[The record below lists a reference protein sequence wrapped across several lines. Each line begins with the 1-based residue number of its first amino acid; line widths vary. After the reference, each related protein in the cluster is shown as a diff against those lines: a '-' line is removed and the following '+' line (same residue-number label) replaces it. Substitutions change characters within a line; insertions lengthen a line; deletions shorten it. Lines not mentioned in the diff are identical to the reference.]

1 MFKYHPICNLLHC
14 KLLSFLLVRNM
25 DFYYCF
31 AQLTITNNYQIYM
44 NTLGLRASPS
54 TVYFCI
60 YDSTDDSIINLEQIA
75 IPNVFE
81 TPEKLKYLRITIL
94 DIIREYEV
102 QKAGIRLSELHPSAK
117 PNVTRIQFEGIIQE
131 AFASSSLQSYFRGT
145 IVTIAS
151 LLERRSREIKPLI
164 DGTQTIEHLDEWA
177 DYSKEERESILA

>member
-1 MFKYHPICNLLHC
+1 
-14 KLLSFLLVRNM
+14 
-25 DFYYCF
+25 
-31 AQLTITNNYQIYM
+31 
-44 NTLGLRASPS
+44 
-54 TVYFCI
+54 FCI

-131 AFASSSLQSYFRGT
+131 AFASSSLQSYFR
-145 IVTIAS
+145 
-151 LLERRSREIKPLI
+151 
-164 DGTQTIEHLDEWA
+164 
-177 DYSKEERESILA
+177 

>member
-1 MFKYHPICNLLHC
+1 
-14 KLLSFLLVRNM
+14 
-25 DFYYCF
+25 
-31 AQLTITNNYQIYM
+31 
-44 NTLGLRASPS
+44 
-54 TVYFCI
+54 
-60 YDSTDDSIINLEQIA
+60 
-75 IPNVFE
+75 
-81 TPEKLKYLRITIL
+81 KYLRITIL

-177 DYSKEERESILA
+177 DYSKEERESILAAMGAKNA

>member
-1 MFKYHPICNLLHC
+1 
-14 KLLSFLLVRNM
+14 
-25 DFYYCF
+25 
-31 AQLTITNNYQIYM
+31 
-44 NTLGLRASPS
+44 

-60 YDSTDDSIINLEQIA
+60 YDSTDNSIINLEQIA

-94 DIIREYEV
+94 DIIREYKV
-102 QKAGIRLSELHPSAK
+102 QKAGIRLSESHPSAK

-151 LLERRSREIKPLI
+151 LLERRSLEIKPLI
-164 DGTQTIEHLDEWA
+164 DGTQTIEHLDDWA
-177 DYSKEERESILA
+177 AYSTEERESILAAMGAKNA